1 MMYLNKSIPRF
12 KDVSDGLTELVIGT
26 LADVPI
32 ADHYQGEDIQ
42 DSNDGT

>member
-12 KDVSDGLTELVIGT
+12 KDVSDSLTELVVGM
-26 LADVPI
+26 LAGVTI

-42 DSNDGT
+42 DSNDGA